1 MKGFNKDLARSLFK
15 SMNAQELRDP
25 KKLSAISVK
34 NLNSIVTKMKKTKS
48 LMTSMKP
55 KDAIK
60 MNIVK
65 LDKSETYPKE
75 GVLPEYGLHIH
86 LYQLGEQ

>member
-1 MKGFNKDLARSLFK
+1 
-15 SMNAQELRDP
+15 MNAQELRDP

-34 NLNSIVTKMKKTKS
+34 NLNSIVTKMKKAKS
-48 LMTSMKP
+48 LMIGMKP
-55 KDAIK
+55 KGAIK
-60 MNIVK
+60 MSIVE

-75 GVLPEYGLHIH
+75 GVLLEYGLHVH